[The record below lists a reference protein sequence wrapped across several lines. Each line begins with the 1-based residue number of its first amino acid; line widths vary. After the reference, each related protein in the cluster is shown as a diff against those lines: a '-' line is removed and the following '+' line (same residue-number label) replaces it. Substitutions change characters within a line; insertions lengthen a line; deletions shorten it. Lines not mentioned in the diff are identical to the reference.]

1 MSTFIS
7 SRSISDSTRI
17 SIMKVQERLAEA
29 QKEVTT
35 GRLADVGKSL
45 GHRTGA
51 VVTLRDDHA
60 RLNAI
65 IETNAGVKARL
76 DVTQSALQSLV
87 ESGQQFVSALI
98 AARDSSTGPGVITRE
113 ARDGLAAL
121 IDAFNT
127 TLSGAYVFA
136 GINADVRPLDQ
147 YFGTPPPA
155 SRQSVAS
162 AFQAEFGIG
171 QGDAAASS
179 ISAADMQAFLDGPF
193 AQLFEEPAWST
204 AWSQASSQN
213 VRNRIS
219 TSELLTTSVNANE
232 SAMRKLVRAY
242 TMVADLG
249 LESLNEETYK
259 TVIDTAIVAV
269 AEALQEISV
278 LQSNLGT
285 TQQRVAQA
293 NYRMSIQI
301 NIIAKHISAIEG
313 VDPHEASIRLST
325 LLTQVE
331 TSYALTARIEKLSLI
346 KFL

>member
-7 SRSISDSTRI
+7 SRSISEATRL
-17 SIMKVQERLAEA
+17 SIMNMQVRLAEA

-35 GRLADVGKSL
+35 GRLADVGRSL

-65 IETNAGVKARL
+65 IETNAGVQARL
-76 DVTQSALQSLV
+76 DVTQSALESMV
-87 ESGQQFVSALI
+87 ESGQQLVSALI
-98 AARDSSTGPGVITRE
+98 ASRDSSTGPGVVTGE
-113 ARDGLAAL
+113 ARNGLAAL
-121 IDAFNT
+121 IDAFNM
-127 TLSGAYVFA
+127 TLGGAYVFA

-147 YFGTPPPA
+147 YFGTPQPA

-162 AFQAEFGIG
+162 AFQAAFGFS
-171 QGDAAASS
+171 QGDPAASG

-213 VRNRIS
+213 VRSRIS
-219 TSELLTTSVNANE
+219 TSELLTTTVNVNE

-249 LESLNEETYK
+249 LEALNEGAYET
-259 TVIDTAIVAV
+259 VVDTAIVTMG
-269 AEALQEISV
+269 EALQEISV
-278 LQSNLGT
+278 LQANLGA
-285 TQQRVAQA
+285 TQQRIAQA
-293 NYRMSIQI
+293 NDRMSIQI
-301 NIIAKHISAIEG
+301 DIITKHVVALEG
-313 VDPHEASIRLST
+313 VDPHEASIRVST

-331 TSYALTARIEKLSLI
+331 TSYALTARIEKLSLVN
-346 KFL
+346 F